1 MTTQLNLHKINIM
14 NCKVYNDLDL
24 NKTISGV
31 IKKLCKKEDEMLAP
45 FGLTHFHARYIENV
59 YRFNSITMADLT
71 ELSGTDK
78 ANTTRVVK
86 DLLNQDIVLKSG
98 GERKFCLTLTQKG
111 KEIAENFKQA
121 KEKFMK
127 RVFKDFN
134 KQEIENLKTLLEKL
148 FVGTTC
154 ALKG

>member
-1 MTTQLNLHKINIM
+1 M
-14 NCKVYNDLDL
+14 NCKAYNDLDL

-86 DLLNQDIVLKSG
+86 DLLNQEIVDKTG

>member
-1 MTTQLNLHKINIM
+1 ME
-14 NCKVYNDLDL
+14 CKLYNNLDL

-31 IKKLCKKEDEMLAP
+31 VKKLCKKEDEVLSP
-45 FGLTHFHARYIENV
+45 YGLTHFHARYIENV
-59 YRFNSITMADLT
+59 YRFNSVTMADLT

-86 DLLNQDIVLKSG
+86 DLLNQNIVTKSG
-98 GERKFCLTLTQKG
+98 GERKFNLNLTEKG
-111 KEIAENFKQA
+111 KQIAQYFKQQ

-127 RVFKDFN
+127 IVFKDFSHE
-134 KQEIENLKTLLEKL
+134 EIKSLKLLLEKL
-148 FVGTTC
+148 FLGVTN